1 MYDIVGKRNLWF
13 AISALLTIPGLF
25 FIVLGGLKPSIDFT
39 GGTEWEVRYADEP
52 TAAEMSAALA
62 ELGYDE
68 AIVTQLGDGFL
79 RIRTEPIDLIPPRT
93 PAPVA
98 TASVSASPS
107 GSIEPS
113 ASASASASAEPS
125 GSASAEPSASAP
137 ATASSEPSASASAS
151 ASAEPS
157 ASAAATASAQAS
169 PSAEPTPAPIA
180 DNTPFADLERQLEDR
195 FGAGEPRSLRTVGPI
210 IGADLIRSSAILII
224 IGELFI
230 LAYLWLRFGF
240 RFGTAAIVA
249 LLHDV
254 ILVVGTFAILGFFLN
269 VEFDALFVTALLTII
284 GFSVH
289 DTIVVF
295 DRIRE
300 NRIRHAGESF
310 GAVVNHSIL
319 QTIGR
324 SIITSLTV
332 VVTLGALLLLGPP
345 TIRTFTLA
353 LLLGVVSGTYSSI
366 FNASQILVA
375 WNDWSARRKARA
387 GIPRPARGGS
397 R

>member
-13 AISALLTIPGLF
+13 TISALLTVPGLI
-25 FIVLGGLKPSIDFT
+25 FIFLGGLKPSIDFT
-39 GGTEWEVRYADEP
+39 GGTEWEVRYAEEP
-52 TAAEMSAALA
+52 TAAEMTSTLA
-62 ELGYDE
+62 ELGYDD
-68 AIVTQLGDGFL
+68 AVVTQLPDGFL
-79 RIRTEPIDLIPPRT
+79 RIRTRPIDLIPLET
-93 PAPVA
+93 PAPSPSA
-98 TASVSASPS
+98 PGSASASPS
-107 GSIEPS
+107 TSAG
-113 ASASASASAEPS
+113 ASASPSVEPS
-125 GSASAEPSASAP
+125 GSASASAAASPSASV
-137 ATASSEPSASASAS
+137 
-151 ASAEPS
+151 
-157 ASAAATASAQAS
+157 S
-169 PSAEPTPAPIA
+169 PSAEPSPAPIA
-180 DNTPFADLERQLEDR
+180 EGTKFAALESDLEDR
-195 FGAGEPRSLRTVGPI
+195 FGTGEPRLLRTVGPI
-210 IGADLIRSSAILII
+210 IGADLIRSSAILIV

-230 LAYLWLRFGF
+230 LGYLWMRFGF

-254 ILVVGTFAILGFFLN
+254 ILVVGTFAILGFFVGL
-269 VEFDALFVTALLTII
+269 EFDALFVTALLTII

-310 GAVVNHSIL
+310 GHIVNHSLL
-319 QTIGR
+319 QTVAR

-375 WNDWSARRKARA
+375 WSEWDARRKTREGAA
-387 GIPRPARGGS
+387 RPARSTS

>member
-1 MYDIVGKRNLWF
+1 MYDLVGKRNLWF
-13 AISALLTIPGLF
+13 AISAFLTIPGAI
-25 FIVLGGLKPSIDFT
+25 FILLGGLKPSIDFT

-52 TAAEMSAALA
+52 TAAEMTSTLT

-68 AIVTQLGDGFL
+68 IVVTELGDGIL
-79 RIRTEPIDLIPPRT
+79 RIRTEPIDLIPPET
-93 PAPVA
+93 AAP
-98 TASVSASPS
+98 
-107 GSIEPS
+107 
-113 ASASASASAEPS
+113 SASASAEPS
-125 GSASAEPSASAP
+125 GSAEPSASASES
-137 ATASSEPSASASAS
+137 AGESASAEPSASASAS
-151 ASAEPS
+151 AAP
-157 ASAAATASAQAS
+157 S

-180 DNTPFADLERQLEDR
+180 EGTEFADLENELEDR
-195 FGAGEPRSLRTVGPI
+195 FGTGEPRSVRTVGPI

-230 LAYLWLRFGF
+230 LVYLWMRFGF

-254 ILVVGTFAILGFFLN
+254 ILVVGTFAVLGYFFN

-300 NRIRHAGESF
+300 NRVRHAGESF
-310 GAVVNHSIL
+310 GAIVNHSIL
-319 QTIGR
+319 QTAAR

-332 VVTLGALLLLGPP
+332 AVTLGALLLLGPP
-345 TIRTFTLA
+345 TIRTFALA

-375 WNDWSARRKARA
+375 WNEWDAKRKAR
-387 GIPRPARGGS
+387 PART
-397 R
+397 

>member
-1 MYDIVGKRNLWF
+1 MYDVVGKRNLWF
-13 AISALLTIPGLF
+13 AISAILTIPGII
-25 FIVLGGLKPSIDFT
+25 FILLGGLKPSIDFT

-52 TAAEMSAALA
+52 SAAEMTATLRD
-62 ELGYDE
+62 LGYE
-68 AIVTQLGDGFL
+68 EIVVTELQDGFL
-79 RIRTEPIDLIPPRT
+79 RIRTEPIDLIPPE
-93 PAPVA
+93 
-98 TASVSASPS
+98 TAEPSPYGSVSPS
-107 GSIEPS
+107 GSAEAS
-113 ASASASASAEPS
+113 ASADASASAEP
-125 GSASAEPSASAP
+125 
-137 ATASSEPSASASAS
+137 SAS

-157 ASAAATASAQAS
+157 ASASAAASGSAEPS
-169 PSAEPTPAPIA
+169 PSATPAPIA
-180 DNTPFADLERQLEDR
+180 AGTEFANLESELESQ
-195 FGAGEPRSLRTVGPI
+195 FGAGEPRSVRTVGPI

-230 LAYLWLRFGF
+230 LAYLWIRFGF
-240 RFGTAAIVA
+240 RFGTAAIIA

-254 ILVVGTFAILGFFLN
+254 ILVVGVFAFLGLFFN
-269 VEFDALFVTALLTII
+269 VEFDALFVTSLLTII

-300 NRIRHAGESF
+300 NRVRHAGESF
-310 GAVVNHSIL
+310 GAIVNHSIL
-319 QTIGR
+319 QTAGR

-345 TIRTFTLA
+345 TIRTFALA

-375 WNDWSARRKARA
+375 WNEWDARRKGRQARA
-387 GIPRPARGGS
+387 
-397 R
+397 

>member
-13 AISALLTIPGLF
+13 AISALLTIPGLV
-25 FIVLGGLKPSIDFT
+25 FIFLGGLKPAIDFT

-52 TAAEMSAALA
+52 SAVEVRDALA
-62 ELGYDE
+62 ELGYPD
-68 AIVTQLGDGFL
+68 AIVTPLEDGYL
-79 RIRTEPIDLIPPRT
+79 RIRTEPIDLVPAAT
-93 PAPVA
+93 PAP
-98 TASVSASPS
+98 SVSASAAASAP
-107 GSIEPS
+107 ES
-113 ASASASASAEPS
+113 ASPSTPASVSPAASVSPSESPSASAEPTPPPVAEGTEFAEVEAALEEEFGS
-125 GSASAEPSASAP
+125 G
-137 ATASSEPSASASAS
+137 
-151 ASAEPS
+151 
-157 ASAAATASAQAS
+157 
-169 PSAEPTPAPIA
+169 
-180 DNTPFADLERQLEDR
+180 D
-195 FGAGEPRSLRTVGPI
+195 PRSARTVGPI
-210 IGADLIRSSAILII
+210 IGADLIRSSAILIV

-230 LAYLWLRFGF
+230 LAYLWIRFGF

-254 ILVVGTFAILGFFLN
+254 ILVVGTFAILGYFFN

-300 NRIRHAGESF
+300 NRVRHAGEPF
-310 GAVVNHSIL
+310 GAIVNHSIL
-319 QTIGR
+319 QTVGR

-345 TIRTFTLA
+345 TIRTFALA
-353 LLLGVVSGTYSSI
+353 LLLGVISGTYSSI

-375 WNDWSARRKARA
+375 WDEWSRRRRA
-387 GIPRPARGGS
+387 RPARA
-397 R
+397 

>member
-1 MYDIVGKRNLWF
+1 MYDVVGKRNLWF
-13 AISALLTIPGLF
+13 AISAILTIPGII
-25 FIVLGGLKPSIDFT
+25 FILLGGLKPSIDYT

-52 TAAEMSAALA
+52 SAAEMTAAL
-62 ELGYDE
+62 EDLGYE
-68 AIVTQLGDGFL
+68 EIVVTQLADGYL
-79 RIRTEPIDLIPPRT
+79 RIRTEPIDLIPPEAA
-93 PAPVA
+93 AP
-98 TASVSASPS
+98 SPSASAAPS
-107 GSIEPS
+107 GSAEPSISVEPS
-113 ASASASASAEPS
+113 AS
-125 GSASAEPSASAP
+125 
-137 ATASSEPSASASAS
+137 ASSEPSASASADES
-151 ASAEPS
+151 PAAAPS
-157 ASAAATASAQAS
+157 GSAAPS
-169 PSAEPTPAPIA
+169 PSATPAPIA
-180 DNTPFADLERQLEDR
+180 AGTEFANLESELESR
-195 FGAGEPRSLRTVGPI
+195 FGAGEPRSVRTVGPI

-240 RFGTAAIVA
+240 RFGTAAIIA

-254 ILVVGTFAILGFFLN
+254 LLVVGTFAFLGLFFN
-269 VEFDALFVTALLTII
+269 VEFDALFVTSLLTII

-300 NRIRHAGESF
+300 NRVRHAGESF
-310 GAVVNHSIL
+310 GAIVNHSIL
-319 QTIGR
+319 QTAGR

-345 TIRTFTLA
+345 TIRTFALA

-375 WNDWSARRKARA
+375 WNEWDAKRK
-387 GIPRPARGGS
+387 GRPARV
-397 R
+397 